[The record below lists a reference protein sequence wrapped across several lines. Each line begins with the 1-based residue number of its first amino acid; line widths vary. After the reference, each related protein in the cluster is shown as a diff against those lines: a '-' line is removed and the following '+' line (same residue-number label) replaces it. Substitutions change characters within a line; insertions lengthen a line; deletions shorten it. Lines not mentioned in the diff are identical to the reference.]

1 MLKAVALTTSTVP
14 PLAHYILR
22 AVRRLISQT
31 LSEDIDGK
39 ETRFLEADSGRK
51 SAGCPNTEAP
61 SASDAQTPAG
71 SGKEGCEVYPTRGDR
86 IQERRACQGSHHPC
100 QCRRGDRRRRFLV
113 RLSIS

>member
-1 MLKAVALTTSTVP
+1 MLKAVALATSTVP
-14 PLAHYILR
+14 PLAHYMR

-39 ETRFLEADSGRK
+39 ETRSLEADSGRK
-51 SAGCPNTEAP
+51 STGCPNTEAP

-71 SGKEGCEVYPTRGDR
+71 SGEERSEVYPTRGDR